1 MSTIPKPNTGSNP
14 VLTANQ
20 LKTKQMNLK
29 HIKHV
34 ILENLRDIKRAIEF
48 LVMLTFVLTSAT
60 AIAAIACIISYKVA
74 LLFCG
79 LLGIAI

>member
-1 MSTIPKPNTGSNP
+1 MQVSTLWCNFAGLN
-14 VLTANQ
+14 
-20 LKTKQMNLK
+20 LKTMNLK
-29 HIKHV
+29 HIKDV

-74 LLFCG
+74 LFLCG

>member
-1 MSTIPKPNTGSNP
+1 MDLQKIR
-14 VLTANQ
+14 
-20 LKTKQMNLK
+20 
-29 HIKHV
+29 HV
-34 ILENLRDIKRAIEF
+34 ILENIRDIKRAIEF

-60 AIAAIACIISYKVA
+60 VITAIACTIGYKVA

>member
-1 MSTIPKPNTGSNP
+1 MLLFNFAGLN
-14 VLTANQ
+14 
-20 LKTKQMNLK
+20 LKTMNLK
-29 HIKHV
+29 HIKDV

-48 LVMLTFVLTSAT
+48 LVMLTTVLTCAT
-60 AIAAIACIISYKVA
+60 VTTAIACIIGYKVA

>member
-1 MSTIPKPNTGSNP
+1 MLWCNFA
-14 VLTANQ
+14 VLN
-20 LKTKQMNLK
+20 LKTMNLK
-29 HIKHV
+29 HIKDV

-60 AIAAIACIISYKVA
+60 VIAAIACIIGYKVT
-74 LLFCG
+74 LFLCG

>member
-1 MSTIPKPNTGSNP
+1 MK
-14 VLTANQ
+14 
-20 LKTKQMNLK
+20 LK

-48 LVMLTFVLTSAT
+48 LVMLTLVLTSST
-60 AIAAIACIISYKVA
+60 VIAFIAGIIGYKVA